1 MEEFVLS
8 TSGKTISVADHQKV
22 LIEMANIMIEFSRN
36 GMDYL
41 YWMAED
47 PDIEDN
53 ILREKYVPMLQ
64 FLDAQFDLLRPCDY
78 FVGNIDDELAMH
90 CFIRDLK
97 TLDVRKNNLEAAII
111 DIYKKQEILF
121 RIKEAKENQ
130 DGITC

>member
-1 MEEFVLS
+1 MEEFTLS

-41 YWMAED
+41 YWLAED

-53 ILREKYVPMLQ
+53 LLREKYVPMLRA
-64 FLDAQFDLLRPCDY
+64 LDARFDLLRPCDY
-78 FVGNIDDELAMH
+78 FVGNIDDKLAMD

-97 TLDVRKNNLEAAII
+97 SLNVHKINMEAAIR
-111 DIYKKQEILF
+111 DTHKRQEILF
-121 RIKEAKENQ
+121 RVKEAKENQ
-130 DGITC
+130 DGTTC